1 MSPHDFG
8 FALRALKEGK
18 RVTRPGWN
26 GKGMWLFL
34 WHPDTNLA
42 GSGEDRG
49 RHMEEIAQPP
59 HPCICMKAE
68 DGRVVPGWLASQT
81 DMLAE
86 DWVVVGE

>member
-8 FALRALKEGK
+8 FAIRALKEGK

-34 WHPDTNLA
+34 WTPDCPIS

-49 RHMEEIAQPP
+49 RHMQELALEP
-59 HPCICMKAE
+59 HPCICMKAA
-68 DGRVVPGWLASQT
+68 DGCVVPGWLASQT

-86 DWVVVGE
+86 DWVVVDD